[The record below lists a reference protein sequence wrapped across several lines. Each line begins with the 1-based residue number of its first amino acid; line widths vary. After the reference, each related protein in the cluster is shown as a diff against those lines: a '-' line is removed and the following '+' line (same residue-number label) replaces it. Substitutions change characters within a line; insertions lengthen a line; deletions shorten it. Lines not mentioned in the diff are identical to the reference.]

1 MSNQEI
7 VKYIERMYSNCSN
20 VQDEDDIHK
29 DAKDLAR
36 VVKIELNKLIV
47 KINEQQTQ

>member
-1 MSNQEI
+1 MTNQEI
-7 VKYIERMYSNCSN
+7 VKYLERMYSNCSN

-36 VVKIELNKLIV
+36 VVKSELRKLIL

>member
-1 MSNQEI
+1 MTNQEI

-36 VVKIELNKLIV
+36 VVKIDLGKLIH

>member
-1 MSNQEI
+1 MSNEEI
-7 VKYIERMYSNCSN
+7 VKYLKQMYSNCSN

-36 VVKIELNKLIV
+36 VVKSELNKLIV